1 MYLVLNR
8 CIGVRK
14 KKLIGPQLKT
24 AQILTKVDS
33 VHFR

>member
-1 MYLVLNR
+1 MYLVL
-8 CIGVRK
+8 IGLWK
-14 KKLIGPQLKT
+14 KELIGPQLKT